1 MDWSR
6 PGNASAIACW
16 NDCSPISWSTMP
28 VVTADSIILQVFPY
42 GETSRILRLLTAT
55 HGLQSAIAKGARRPR
70 SRYGLLEPF
79 CEGVV
84 TLHVRET
91 RELQTLTGFEL
102 TRTRTSLGADLMRF
116 GGASLLAEIVLRA
129 TGEEAQ
135 PGLFESVIHAFERLQ
150 TEPRA
155 NVEAAILSEAWR
167 LIATL
172 GFAPEL
178 DDCLD
183 CGAPVPAGAD
193 VKFDYAA
200 GGIRCGDCAAGAPG
214 REIPARARLALQQM
228 ANGATPTIE
237 RTAGH
242 WWLLSRY
249 LDHHVLE
256 GSSLHSLAF
265 LAATRDGDPCVD

>member
-1 MDWSR
+1 
-6 PGNASAIACW
+6 
-16 NDCSPISWSTMP
+16 MP

-91 RELQTLTGFEL
+91 RELQTLSAFEL
-102 TRTRTSLGADLMRF
+102 TRTRGSLGTDLLRF

-129 TGEEAQ
+129 TAEETQ
-135 PGLFESVIHAFERLQ
+135 SGLYIALTQALERLQ
-150 TEPRA
+150 REPRGG
-155 NVEAAILSEAWR
+155 VECAVLSEAWR
-167 LIATL
+167 LIARL

-178 DDCLD
+178 AECLD
-183 CGAPVPAGAD
+183 CGADIDAEAD
-193 VKFDYAA
+193 VKFDHAA
-200 GGIRCGDCAAGAPG
+200 GGIRCADCGAGAPG
-214 REIPARARLALQQM
+214 REIPARARLALQRM
-228 ANGATPTIE
+228 AAGETPALE
-237 RTAGH
+237 RTEGH
-242 WWLLSRY
+242 WWLLARY

-256 GSSLHSLAF
+256 GSSLHSLTF
-265 LAATRDGDPCVD
+265 LAAAREGDSCVD